1 MVMKIA
7 SSFDRTAAI
16 RIITRTF
23 HENPSVNAVIGE
35 GGNRDKKIRRLA
47 KYAFVKAMNR
57 KGAYLSSNQK
67 GVALCFESTQKGGN
81 LIELLAELQFAASLP
96 LNKIVQ
102 TLRRE
107 KYLKQHRLSAPH
119 LYFWFLGVE
128 KEGGSAVFEIKN
140 SLFQLADER
149 QLPIVLETSV
159 PRNKLAY
166 ERYGFNVYHEWKT
179 DGHTLWFM
187 VREPKL
193 L

>member
-1 MVMKIA
+1 MKIA

-16 RIITRTF
+16 RIITQTF

-35 GGNRDKKIRRLA
+35 GGDRDKKIRRLA
-47 KYAFVKAMNR
+47 NYAFVKAMNR
-57 KGAYLSSNQK
+57 KGAYFSSNQK

-81 LIELLAELQFAASLP
+81 LIELLAEVQFAASLP
-96 LNKIVQ
+96 LKKIIQ

-107 KYLKQHRLSAPH
+107 KYLKQHRLSSPH

-128 KEGGSAVFEIKN
+128 KGGGSAVFELKN